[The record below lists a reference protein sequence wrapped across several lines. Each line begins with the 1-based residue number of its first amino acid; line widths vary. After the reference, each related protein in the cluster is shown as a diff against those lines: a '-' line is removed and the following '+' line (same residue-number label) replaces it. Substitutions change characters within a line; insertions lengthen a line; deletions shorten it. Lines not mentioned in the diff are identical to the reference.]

1 MKFARQ
7 HRLPFADARSQTA
20 AILPNGKGKR
30 WSLDGLRDRA
40 GVAARAPAA
49 ARVGERGPMVL
60 DTTPRRDA
68 PVSRCSEFDDGAA
81 NAFAAKR
88 IRHSI
93 ELIGSCML
101 MAAIVVLALF
111 A

>member
-20 AILPNGKGKR
+20 AILPTGKSKS

-40 GVAARAPAA
+40 GDRAA
-49 ARVGERGPMVL
+49 ARVGERAVGRGPVVL

-68 PVSRCSEFDDGAA
+68 PMSRCSEFDDGAA